1 MINYEKLIY
10 KFAYDS
16 VESWSFEDLVE
27 YAENSVINKGLIK
40 MRENPDLMI
49 EEMKDFWLVDDLSEI
64 NPDDFKV

>member
-10 KFAYDS
+10 KFAYDA
-16 VESWSFEDLVE
+16 VDNWSFSDLVE
-27 YAENSVINKGLIK
+27 YAENSVINEGLIK

-49 EEMKDFWLVDDLSEI
+49 EEMKEFWLVDDLSEI